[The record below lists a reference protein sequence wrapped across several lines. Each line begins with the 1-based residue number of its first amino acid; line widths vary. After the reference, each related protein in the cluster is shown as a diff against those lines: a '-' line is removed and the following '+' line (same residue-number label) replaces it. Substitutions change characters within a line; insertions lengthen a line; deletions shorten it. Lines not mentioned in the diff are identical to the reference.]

1 MLTPTDQEKFM
12 REALGLCKT
21 AQEAGEV
28 PVAALVIK
36 DGQIIGRGINRR
48 KLDCDPSAHA
58 EIVAMRE
65 AGKTLGAWNLSG
77 CDLLVTLEP
86 CAMCSGAAVNARIA
100 NIYFG
105 AHDVRFGY
113 CVTLGSIPSDP
124 RLNHR
129 AHITG
134 GILEEE
140 CLAPLR
146 AFFAARR
153 NS

>member
-1 MLTPTDQEKFM
+1 M
-12 REALGLCKT
+12 REALELCKL
-21 AQEAGEV
+21 ALEAGEV
-28 PVAALVIK
+28 PVAALVLK
-36 DGQIIGRGINRR
+36 DGQVIGRGINRR
-48 KLDCDPSAHA
+48 KLDSDPSAHA

-65 AGKTLGAWNLSG
+65 AGRMLGVWNLSG

-86 CAMCSGAAVNARIA
+86 CAMCAGAAVNARIQ

-105 AHDVRFGY
+105 AFDVRFGY
-113 CVTLGSIPSDP
+113 CVTLGSIPSDA

-129 AHITG
+129 AQIVG